1 MSHRLQFTIKKLFRM
16 ALLLLGVSLTAF
28 LLMDASPLDPLQTN
42 VGQAALGSMS
52 PEQIA
57 RLEEY
62 WGVDAPAA
70 ERYLNWLG
78 GALRG
83 DFGVSLLYRRPV
95 LEVMG
100 QRLANSLWLLVSAWL
115 LSGALGLALGVA
127 AGANRGRWPDRLVR
141 GYCLAASST
150 PAFWLALLLLIIFS
164 VWLKVLPI
172 GLSVPIGAEAATLAQ
187 RLRHAL
193 LPALTLSVTGA
204 AGIALHTRE
213 KVIDVLDSD
222 YILFA
227 RARGEGHILR
237 RHVLRN
243 VALPAITLQFA
254 SIGELI
260 GGSVLVE
267 QVFSYPGLGQ
277 AAVAAGL
284 GGDLYGIIK
293 DKNRCYREMLRSGR
307 EEEAGR
313 FAASCR
319 ELNRALLGAFRK
331 EQDYFVRLN
340 WQDEVLF
347 PQEAVQNN
355 LKCVS
360 KAIECL
366 GTGDVRGAL
375 EAVYGIDNN
384 RYAFLFDREVFCYFT
399 EYVLNQPA
407 CRLKWGAGR
416 IVRHENLFG
425 LVTGLKDK
433 LGQGTPDLEAERQI
447 LVQAANRQELCYRD
461 DIKYMTSCVEK
472 LTRALLA
479 CMDLA

>member
-1 MSHRLQFTIKKLFRM
+1 MKHRLKFTIKKLFRM

-57 RLEEY
+57 RLEES
-62 WGVDAPAA
+62 WGVGAPAA

-141 GYCLAASST
+141 GYCLIVSST

-193 LPALTLSVTGA
+193 LPALTLSITGA

-213 KVIDVLDSD
+213 KVADVLDSD

-227 RARGEGHILR
+227 RARGEVHILR
-237 RHVLRN
+237 RHLPRN
-243 VALPAITLQFA
+243 VALPAITLQFT
-254 SIGELI
+254 SIGEVV

-284 GGDLYGIIK
+284 GGDMPL
-293 DKNRCYREMLRSGR
+293 
-307 EEEAGR
+307 
-313 FAASCR
+313 
-319 ELNRALLGAFRK
+319 LLGATVATAAMVFGG
-331 EQDYFVRLN
+331 
-340 WQDEVLF
+340 
-347 PQEAVQNN
+347 N
-355 LKCVS
+355 LTADLLYGVVDPR
-360 KAIECL
+360 IR
-366 GTGDVRGAL
+366 RGA
-375 EAVYGIDNN
+375 ARG
-384 RYAFLFDREVFCYFT
+384 
-399 EYVLNQPA
+399 
-407 CRLKWGAGR
+407 
-416 IVRHENLFG
+416 
-425 LVTGLKDK
+425 
-433 LGQGTPDLEAERQI
+433 
-447 LVQAANRQELCYRD
+447 
-461 DIKYMTSCVEK
+461 
-472 LTRALLA
+472 
-479 CMDLA
+479 